1 MEKPGDVQEDYVDW
15 VKRKVDVDTSNIN
28 FSNFDLETRVHK
40 FARKCPA
47 SKALSTL
54 TPLQAMNDLYNDIY
68 RIYLRKLERQI
79 SSLTSRS
86 KEATA
91 LKKLCDALNI
101 ERDDSLPQLL
111 ARLRAID
118 IMKKP
123 L

>member
-1 MEKPGDVQEDYVDW
+1 MPL
-15 VKRKVDVDTSNIN
+15 
-28 FSNFDLETRVHK
+28 LESVLGGTR
-40 FARKCPA
+40 A
-47 SKALSTL
+47 SLEACADK
-54 TPLQAMNDLYNDIY
+54 
-68 RIYLRKLERQI
+68 LRYKLERQI